1 MNTLQKRSLITP
13 EMLDGKAYVE
23 SLLEAGLETGLLR
36 DTEHA
41 RIQYDLLELLA
52 VRLETLYGKRTDSV
66 PEEIASEV
74 FESLLYT
81 IGVFLKS
88 AESGDTALKLLT
100 DLPPEF
106 LYQKGLRVIQILVR
120 DVRVLAGE
128 IFASRIPCKNGFY
141 RTATTKELYDFL
153 RAYRP
158 RSHAH
163 EYGKFIYY
171 ATALPCRDLAGVEYI
186 RRYATAL
193 LWENR
198 FCALF
203 PAEEREKVL
212 NTLPGRTENIFL
224 LLFKQACGRV
234 LAGKDLSSL
243 SFTAEDGE
251 TVCLLH
257 GSKGEQALTADL
269 AQALQIPA
277 GSYLAECLP
286 AVAKELTAAIKRGS
300 FQNVLKVE

>member
-88 AESGDTALKLLT
+88 VESGDTALKLLT

-128 IFASRIPCKNGFY
+128 IF
-141 RTATTKELYDFL
+141 
-153 RAYRP
+153 
-158 RSHAH
+158 
-163 EYGKFIYY
+163 
-171 ATALPCRDLAGVEYI
+171 DLLGVEYDKNS
-186 RRYATAL
+186 TGMF
-193 LWENR
+193 LWGKVADGTGEQL
-198 FCALF
+198 AD
-203 PAEEREKVL
+203 KVL
-212 NTLPGRTENIFL
+212 YEAGVFITPGFIF
-224 LLFKQACGRV
+224 
-234 LAGKDLSSL
+234 GKNGEDYVRISL
-243 SFTAEDGE
+243 
-251 TVCLLH
+251 C
-257 GSKGEQALTADL
+257 
-269 AQALQIPA
+269 
-277 GSYLAECLP
+277 
-286 AVAKELTAAIKRGS
+286 AKPE
-300 FQNVLKVE
+300 VLKTAHAKILSVLGK